1 MNNYYDVLGLTAF
14 ESSQETIEQAYKE
27 GTQRMSEVINSDWA
41 GQLVLFNEAYL
52 VLSDVALKQHYDYSL
67 RYNSPSTYL
76 EQGIEEKRKRAKAFV
91 ESKLSLT
98 VPLRKE
104 SSMSTLVKVLIV
116 VAVAML
122 CAILTA
128 LVQDS
133 LPDSDLPFMRA
144 LIMWIVI
151 TTPACLIL
159 AKKDRGA
166 GYYILAFLI
175 PLVGLIVALCLKK
188 LPAEEQPQTQA
199 VDLDITKETR
209 KK

>member
-27 GTQRMSEVINSDWA
+27 GTQRMSEVTNSDWA

-166 GYYILAFLI
+166 GFFILAFLI
-175 PLVGLIVALCLKK
+175 PLVGFIVALCLKK
-188 LPAEEQPQTQA
+188 LPAEEQPQIQA
-199 VDLDITKETR
+199 NDLDITNETR